1 MENTNK
7 TNTTDVSNETMVD
20 KTAHAIN
27 PRLIMYPSFRSI
39 MSIFIDKL
47 LKDCTK
53 GESYIDD
60 DNKIHFSLSG
70 REICGRTIHTR
81 FEYMSLY
88 YRAKYQHSDMSSDA
102 LITAYIEAICA
113 NVIKFYSEVGNNIYG
128 IIDGSINPDDIS
140 LDSYRGIVDL
150 VDAEIERIT
159 HIASDYFTEFYR
171 NFYSNEE

>member
-1 MENTNK
+1 MENVNK
-7 TNTTDVSNETMVD
+7 ANNVSNETMMD

-27 PRLIMYPSFRSI
+27 PALIMYPSFRSI
-39 MSIFIDKL
+39 MSLFIDKL
-47 LKDCTK
+47 VKDCTK

-60 DNKIHFSLSG
+60 VNKIHFSFNG

-113 NVIKFYSEVGNNIYG
+113 NVIKFYSEVGNIIYG
-128 IIDGSINPDDIS
+128 VINGSINPDDIS
-140 LDSYRGIVDL
+140 LDSYRDIVDA
-150 VDAEIERIT
+150 VDAEIERVT
-159 HIASDYFTEFYR
+159 HIASDDFIEFYR
-171 NFYSNEE
+171 NFYES